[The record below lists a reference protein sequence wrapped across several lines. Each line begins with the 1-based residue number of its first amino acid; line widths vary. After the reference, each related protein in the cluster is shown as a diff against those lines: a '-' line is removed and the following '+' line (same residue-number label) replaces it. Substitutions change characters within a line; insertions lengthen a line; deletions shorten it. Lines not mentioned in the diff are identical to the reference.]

1 MQLKIGVLLPRSEM
15 FPTLAM
21 DFLNGL
27 KLVIN
32 SGMPQEID
40 PVLLVE
46 GIGNAVDESLLK
58 TAEKLILQEDV
69 AVTLAFCG
77 NNQLIEFVSIFN
89 NYKKP
94 LIHIDLGGSVLK
106 DDEQSPYVLHHTLNI
121 WQSAYAS
128 GRYAAQNFGKK
139 GVVISSIYD
148 GGYHMAATFNE
159 GFESEGGKVDH
170 FYVAPMDYKSESF
183 ETMVEGIKDASPEVI
198 FAIFSYK
205 EGQKVFDVIA
215 RSDFNGKIPV
225 LTIPLMTDES
235 FNKRDHQVENV
246 LSVANWSFDE
256 ENENMQEF
264 IENYSNAYEN
274 NPNIIALM
282 GYEIGLTL
290 LHCVSSDGKVPSKL
304 EEALKNKK
312 INSPRGTLVYNER
325 NESEIDS
332 FKVRK
337 FEYNKTVYHNNVI
350 DSLDASF
357 SATLYETFKDLP
369 NVGWQNPYIC
379 T

>member
-27 KLVIN
+27 KLVMN
-32 SGMPQEID
+32 SGMPQGID

-106 DDEQSPYVLHHTLNI
+106 EEEQSPYVLHHTLNI

-128 GRYAAQNFGKK
+128 GQYAARKFGKK
-139 GVVISSIYD
+139 GVVVSSIYD
-148 GGYHMAATFNE
+148 GGYHMAATFNG
-159 GFESEGGKVDH
+159 GFESEGGTVAH
-170 FYVAPMDYKSESF
+170 FYVAPMDYKSETY
-183 ETMVEGIKDASPEVI
+183 ETMVEGIKETSPDVI
-198 FAIFSYK
+198 FAIFSFK

-215 RSDFNGKIPV
+215 NSEFNGKIPI

-235 FNKRDHQVENV
+235 FNTRDHKVEEV
-246 LSVANWSFDE
+246 LSIANWSFDD
-256 ENENMQEF
+256 ENEEMKQFTSEYTKAHD
-264 IENYSNAYEN
+264 EA
-274 NPNIIALM
+274 PNVISLL
-282 GYEIGLTL
+282 GYEIGLTISNS
-290 LHCVSSDGKVPSKL
+290 VSSEGKVASKMGETL
-304 EEALKNKK
+304 QNKK
-312 INSPRGTLVYNER
+312 INTPRGILSYNHR
-325 NESEIDS
+325 NESELDT

-337 FEYNKTVYHNNVI
+337 FEYNQTGYHNTVI
-350 DSLDASF
+350 DTIDASF
-357 SATLYETFKDLP
+357 SGSLYEVFKDLP
-369 NVGWQNPYIC
+369 NAGWQNPYIC